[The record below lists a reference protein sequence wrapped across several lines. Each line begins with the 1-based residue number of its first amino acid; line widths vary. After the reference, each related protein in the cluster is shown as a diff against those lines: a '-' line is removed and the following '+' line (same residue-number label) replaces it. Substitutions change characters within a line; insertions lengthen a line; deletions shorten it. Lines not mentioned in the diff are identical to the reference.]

1 MAPHLQIPGGGGGDD
16 NNRAHPLA
24 SSEPG
29 GGISSSE
36 ETEELRGLGRVHVH
50 VEEDLQH
57 TSHTPPLEAADMK
70 NKVVAS
76 SEDLLELRCLWPHH
90 TPASHQLATRYESL
104 LGARRRTSASSSPQS
119 ALFSLILHAAR
130 TYTQTQ
136 FATYKR
142 ILKATT
148 WILVFVLY
156 IYYVVAQLDA
166 YRAFNT
172 HQGASEMLFR
182 TVPDAFDKH
191 DEAVSYVHNAL
202 VKQAWNDPVCGDGT
216 CEAPYEMPVAGSMAG
231 RCAADC
237 GIDRSG
243 EVDAVVRVAS
253 DFRHPRVSSEAMRRT
268 ARWNL
273 P

>member
-1 MAPHLQIPGGGGGDD
+1 MAPHLQIPGGGGDDD

-36 ETEELRGLGRVHVH
+36 ETEEELRGLGRVHVH

-119 ALFSLILHAAR
+119 ALFPLILHAAR

-142 ILKATT
+142 MK
-148 WILVFVLY
+148 
-156 IYYVVAQLDA
+156 
-166 YRAFNT
+166 NT
-172 HQGASEMLFR
+172 I
-182 TVPDAFDKH
+182 
-191 DEAVSYVHNAL
+191 
-202 VKQAWNDPVCGDGT
+202 QAWEIDVWTNDWVTYAKQQSGNHKADRFSQYSLAMNADGT
-216 CEAPYEMPVAGSMAG
+216 IFAAGGLGMDVNARDSGGVNVYDLQVNTGRRKMLLSGGDNDDDKGREA
-231 RCAADC
+231 
-237 GIDRSG
+237 
-243 EVDAVVRVAS
+243 
-253 DFRHPRVSSEAMRRT
+253 
-268 ARWNL
+268 
-273 P
+273 